1 MEGGGFSE
9 GFIWELLVST
19 GEGAEEFPPIVLFI
33 IEVGAH
39 LLV

>member
-19 GEGAEEFPPIVLFI
+19 GEGAEEFPPVILLV
-33 IEVGAH
+33 IEVRVH
-39 LLV
+39 LLI